1 MRLADRGSAHA
12 GGGTGAAG
20 ATTMNQSAFIV
31 RVPEAE
37 PHVATLR
44 ERLDPSARLGVPA
57 HITVLYPF
65 MAPEHIDAALVAK
78 VRAIATATAP
88 FVFRLA
94 RIGRFTGTLYLAP
107 DPPAPFIA
115 LTLALVRAFPGHL
128 PYGGQHEG
136 IVPHLTVAQADAAQL
151 HEAETQ
157 LRANPALGR
166 GISAVCRELVLI
178 ENSSGRWLPMH
189 LFALGRA
196 GDPMR

>member
-1 MRLADRGSAHA
+1 MRLAGRGSAHA
-12 GGGTGAAG
+12 GTGAAG
-20 ATTMNQSAFIV
+20 ATAMNQSAFIV

-88 FVFRLA
+88 FVFRVA
-94 RIGRFTGTLYLAP
+94 RIGRFPGTLYLAP
-107 DPPAPFIA
+107 EPEAPFIA
-115 LTLALVRAFPGHL
+115 LTLALMRAFPGHL

-136 IVPHLTVAQADAAQL
+136 IVPHLTVAQARDAEL
-151 HEAETQ
+151 HDAETQ
-157 LRANPALGR
+157 LRANPSLAR
-166 GISAVCRELVLI
+166 GVAAVCRELALI

-189 LFALGRA
+189 SFALGHGGA
-196 GDPMR
+196 TAH